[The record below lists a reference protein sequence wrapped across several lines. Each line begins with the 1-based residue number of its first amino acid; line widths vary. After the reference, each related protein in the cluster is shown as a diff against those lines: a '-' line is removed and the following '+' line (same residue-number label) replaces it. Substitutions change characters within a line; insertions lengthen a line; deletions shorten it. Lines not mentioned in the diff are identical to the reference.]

1 MDKDLNSGDVTNTDV
16 TNAAVTNN
24 DKQLTIYV
32 DDVPYRVADDDNLL
46 AAVLSKK
53 LDLPYFCWHPSMGS
67 VGACRQCAVT
77 QYQDENDSR
86 GRMVMSCM
94 TPVVDGMRIGLKD
107 KSSSKFR
114 EQVISA
120 MMTNH
125 PHDCPVCAEGGE
137 CHLQD
142 MTVMT
147 GHSARQYSGLK
158 RTYTNQNLGDFVGH
172 EMNRC
177 ITCYRCVRFY
187 KDYAGGTDFD
197 VFGSSNHVYFGRQTD
212 GPLESEFSGNLVE
225 VCPTGVFTNKLFSA
239 HFARKWDLQ
248 SAPSVCTHCSVGCN
262 ISIGER
268 YGSVR
273 RVMNRFNSDIN
284 GYFLCDRG
292 RFGIGFVNGKQR
304 IKTTK
309 GINAASPVQLSV
321 LDVNKTLAHLKGQR
335 FIGIG
340 SARASLE
347 SNKYLQ
353 KMLGKENFSAGF
365 SNNEMAVVAVHRDI
379 LSQYSAPSL
388 REVEQ
393 SDFVLIIGEDITQTS
408 PRMALAVR
416 QALRNAS
423 IEKAAGIGVKYWQ
436 DSAVRTYGGELLSP
450 LFSLNSMPTKLDD
463 VAEQALIL
471 TPDEIEHCLLALE
484 QQLVSSSGLSEDG
497 ANDDVEI
504 KVNDLQQAFI
514 TDLIE
519 HFLKAKKP
527 LIIGGWSLQS
537 ASLLK
542 TINQLTGRLRS
553 NEFIA
558 AVQKTAAQLAPVQL
572 VPVQITI
579 MPPQCNSVGLFSLVD
594 EQTLSTEQILEQLVS
609 GKVDSIICL
618 EQELAHF
625 SDQQILTL
633 RQLSK
638 TIIVLDHS
646 ESKVS
651 GIADIVMPVSPIS
664 EADGHYVN
672 YQGQVQKYFQVHAP
686 VLPVQDSWRW
696 LNLIERALFT
706 NQGLSHLGNAEINS
720 LEDLHY
726 YLSGNKNLST
736 DNDDK
741 TKDIFSNSMINRGV
755 ARQTHR
761 ASGRTSQMAN
771 TSVHEVKTTVSN
783 DPAFNFSMEGL
794 TPGTTPDMPF
804 SWAPGW
810 NSNQSIHHYQTQA
823 NGELIENKDQ
833 LILVFDE
840 SEKLLAR
847 WPVLSS
853 EHKNEHDEGKDK
865 NNLIFVQANSM
876 FHGDWQANFNPEFTQ
891 MFKGNQLSISSHCA
905 DEQGWKEGQYL
916 KLIFT
921 SFSSENEISHSFLA
935 ILHCDDNLPDNLVN
949 GNIFGLPLHETNFRL
964 SDNHLKISEPDEQE
978 IAQHQQ
984 DESLRYQQAEI
995 DKKESLERLKV
1006 TDQTIPIRLVAGGLD
1021 DV

>member
-1 MDKDLNSGDVTNTDV
+1 MDKDVNITDANNSDVNSDIKTDINTK
-16 TNAAVTNN
+16 NN
-24 DKQLTIYV
+24 QLTIYV
-32 DDVPYRVADDDNLL
+32 DDVPYQVADDNNLL

-77 QYQDENDSR
+77 QYQNESDTR

-142 MTVMT
+142 MTVMA
-147 GHSARQYSGLK
+147 GHTSRQYSGLK
-158 RTYTNQNLGDFVGH
+158 RTYTNQNLGQFVGH

-248 SAPSVCTHCSVGCN
+248 SAPSICTHCSVGCN

-309 GINAASPVQLSV
+309 GINAASPLQLSV

-353 KMLGKENFSAGF
+353 KMLGKDKFSGGF
-365 SNNEMAVVAVHRDI
+365 SSNEMAIVAQHRDI
-379 LSQYSAPSL
+379 LSQYPAPSL
-388 REVEQ
+388 RDVEQ

-416 QALRNAS
+416 QTLRNAS

-450 LFSLNSMPTKLDD
+450 LFSLNSVPTKLDD

-484 QQLVSSSGLSEDG
+484 QQLVSSFGLSEDE
-497 ANDDVEI
+497 ADDDVKDKV
-504 KVNDLQQAFI
+504 KVNESQQAFI
-514 TDLIE
+514 TALIE
-519 HFLKAKKP
+519 RLLKAKKP

-537 ASLLK
+537 ASLLERIK
-542 TINQLTGRLRS
+542 QLTERLCS
-553 NEFIA
+553 SEFIA
-558 AVQKTAAQLAPVQL
+558 AVQLA
-572 VPVQITI
+572 I

-594 EQTLSTEQILEQLVS
+594 EQSLSTEQILEQLVS
-609 GKVDSIICL
+609 GKANSIICL

-625 SDQQILTL
+625 TEQQIQTL
-633 RQLSK
+633 RQLTK

-651 GIADIVMPVSPIS
+651 SIADIVMPVSPIS
-664 EADGHYVN
+664 EAEGHYVN

-696 LNLIERALFT
+696 LNIIESALFS
-706 NQGLSHLGNAEINS
+706 NQGTSQQGGAGISS
-720 LEDLHY
+720 LEDLHN
-726 YLSGNKNLST
+726 YLTDDESLSNDKEGKTRELFSHSKN
-736 DNDDK
+736 NG
-741 TKDIFSNSMINRGV
+741 RV

-771 TSVHEVKTTVSN
+771 TSVHETKATVSN
-783 DPAFNFSMEGL
+783 DANFNFSMEGL
-794 TPGTTPDMPF
+794 KPGTTSDMPF

-810 NSNQSIHHYQTQA
+810 NSNQSISHYQTEA
-823 NGELIENKDQ
+823 NGELIEKKDQ

-840 SEKLLAR
+840 CEKLLSR
-847 WPVLSS
+847 WPVISP
-853 EHKNEHDEGKDK
+853 EQKREDDKKNK
-865 NNLIFVQANSM
+865 LVFVQKNSM
-876 FHGDWQANFNPEFTQ
+876 YQTDWQANFNPEFTQ
-891 MFKGNQLSISSHCA
+891 MFQGNQLSVSSHCA
-905 DEQGWKEGQYL
+905 DEQGWKDGQYL

-921 SFSSENEISHSFLA
+921 SSASSDEIFHRALVT
-935 ILHCDDNLPDNLVN
+935 LHCDDNLPDNIIN
-949 GNIFGLPLHETNFRL
+949 GNVFGLPLHVTDFAL
-964 SDNHLKISEPDEQE
+964 GDNNLKISEPDDQE

-984 DESLRYQQAEI
+984 DESARYQQAET
-995 DKKESLERLKV
+995 DKKESLERLMV
-1006 TDQTIPIRLVAGGLD
+1006 TDHTIPIRLVSGGLD